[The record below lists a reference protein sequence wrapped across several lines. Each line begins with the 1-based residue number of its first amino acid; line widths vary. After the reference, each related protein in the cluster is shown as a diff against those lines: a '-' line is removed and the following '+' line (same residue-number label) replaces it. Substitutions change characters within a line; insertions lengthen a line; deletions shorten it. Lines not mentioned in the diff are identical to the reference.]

1 MSRPRILFVDD
12 QRAARELFARLIDP
26 ARFESLLAD
35 SVEAAEA
42 VVRDERP
49 DVVVTDLRMPKVD
62 GLEGLDRFHAIDPDL
77 PVILVTAFG
86 SVETAVEAMKR
97 GAFDYI
103 RKPFEPSEVEILI
116 ERAVGHRNLLR
127 ENARLRLE
135 VERARGSGGIV
146 CRSASMTAA
155 LALLD
160 RVAPSDLSVLIL
172 GESGTGKDLI
182 ARRIHERSGRAG
194 RPFVSINCS
203 AIPEHLLESE
213 LFGWEKGA
221 FSGAVGSKAGFFAE
235 ADGGTLFLDEIGDM
249 SLALQPKLLRV
260 LEDGSYYPVGGRKA
274 RRADVRL
281 VSASNQH
288 IAERARDGRFRQDLY
303 FRINTVQIA
312 LPPLRERP
320 EDVALLA
327 EHFRGR
333 LGATGM
339 RVPARIGASA
349 MRALLEYAWPG
360 NVRELSHAIER
371 AALVCDGDAMEAG
384 DLPPELRQGAAVPTA
399 VSPGELLPFKD
410 ARAAFE
416 RDYLTR
422 LLAAAGGS
430 VQRAAALAGLH
441 RTTLY
446 EKLEKLGIPH
456 GEG

>member
-12 QRAARELFARLIDP
+12 QRAARELFARLVDP
-26 ARFESLLAD
+26 ERFEALLAE
-35 SVEAAEA
+35 SVEEAEEL
-42 VVRDERP
+42 VRTEQP

-62 GLEGLDRFHAIDPDL
+62 GLEGLARFHAIDPAL

-86 SVETAVEAMKR
+86 SVETAVEAMKQ

-116 ERAVGHRNLLR
+116 ERAVAHRDLLR

-146 CRSASMTAA
+146 CRSAAMTAA
-155 LALLD
+155 LALLG
-160 RVAPSDLSVLIL
+160 RVAPTELSVLIL

-182 ARRIHERSGRAG
+182 ARRIHELSLRSG

-260 LEDGSYYPVGGRKA
+260 LQDGEYYPVGGRRQ

-281 VSASNQH
+281 VCASNQQ
-288 IAERARDGRFRQDLY
+288 IATMAQEGRFRQDLF
-303 FRINTVQIA
+303 FRINTVQIV

-320 EDVALLA
+320 EDVPLLA

-333 LGATGM
+333 LEASGV
-339 RVPARIGASA
+339 RVPKRIAAPA
-349 MRALLEYAWPG
+349 MRALLEYPWPG
-360 NVRELSHAIER
+360 NVRELGHVIER
-371 AALVCDGDAMEAG
+371 AALVCDGEEIGLDDLAPEIRGAG
-384 DLPPELRQGAAVPTA
+384 GGGGARL
-399 VSPGELLPFKD
+399 PGELSPYKE
-410 ARAAFE
+410 AKASFE
-416 RDYLTR
+416 REYFAR
-422 LLAAAGGS
+422 LLEQAGGS

-446 EKLEKLGIPH
+446 EKLERLGLAP